1 MVGKETTGRL
11 PKARMGRKK
20 RAVCQASGT
29 GAGGQRGNQH
39 AARLAWAA
47 RAVKCGGSAGGRVPG
62 PAGSE
67 AIGTWHGW
75 VELPGSQ
82 NMGGLSGA
90 WRRFRQRGNR
100 HAARLVW
107 AVLTAKCGWSVKRRA
122 PEPAGD
128 DAINMRRGWFGCPGR
143 KTRTIYRVAGGLPG
157 AGRWGW
163 QPAGS
168 GVISARGAAGLGLS
182 WPQKRGRNPGACG
195 IPGFRLFFTPV

>member
-1 MVGKETTGRL
+1 MTESESVALPLGDAALQNSLYYSRFIRICQGFSAIFFCRNGRISPIVRGMAGKETTGRL

-20 RAVCQASGT
+20 RSVCQASGT

-47 RAVKCGGSAGGRVPG
+47 RAVKCGWSARGRVPG

-90 WRRFRQRGNR
+90 WRRGRQRGNR
-100 HAARLVW
+100 HAARLAW
-107 AVLTAKCGWSVKRRA
+107 AARAVKCGWSAGGRTLNPVDGRRQA
-122 PEPAGD
+122 AGGGAGSE
-128 DAINMRRGWFGCPGR
+128 AIGTRRGWFG
-143 KTRTIYRVAGGLPG
+143 
-157 AGRWGW
+157 
-163 QPAGS
+163 
-168 GVISARGAAGLGLS
+168 LS
-182 WPQKRGRNPGACG
+182 
-195 IPGFRLFFTPV
+195 